1 MTVIDIAI
9 FMKTGSILTNNQ
21 VPKGAAIMA
30 AKPNGITKPLSA
42 FFIAIGSSCSIEG
55 SPLRVAIATAERGPK
70 MTLAVITMMSDAPKP
85 TKPRTIPA
93 NRMPS
98 PISSKSHKL
107 KTSTI
112 ASIVLDISEAFG
124 RHFKKGKKNSYGYFE
139 ELFLISL

>member
-1 MTVIDIAI
+1 
-9 FMKTGSILTNNQ
+9 MKTGSILINNQ

-30 AKPNGITKPLSA
+30 AKPNGTTKPLSA
-42 FFIAIGSSCSIEG
+42 LFIAIGRSCNIEG

-70 MTLAVITMMSDAPKP
+70 MILAVITMMSDAPKP

-98 PISSKSHKL
+98 PISSKFHKL

-112 ASIVLDISEAFG
+112 ASIVLDILEAFG
-124 RHFKKGKKNSYGYFE
+124 RHLKKGKKNSYAYFE
-139 ELFLISL
+139 ELFPVSL